1 MGSREPFPQVHGFMP
16 VRLTEALL
24 DSLTPTDRDQFLFDT
39 LLATFGYRLTPAG
52 RGIFFAGKPRRTIGH
67 RPPLKVNEAREQA
80 HQMLA
85 DLRQGLDPALE
96 HKARQRARAA
106 GETTIAQ
113 LADKW
118 LADYVRP
125 KLKPRTVFDYER
137 LLAQHI
143 LPALGQL
150 SVARIE
156 RDDVVRLHV
165 AMARIPRRANYTVA
179 TVRALV
185 NFGIDLGLRP
195 AGSNPARRIKMYRE
209 RTRERFLTE
218 AEMVKAADAIE
229 QAERAGK
236 VGPHGAAGLRLALF
250 TGARSGEITA
260 IQWAHVD
267 WERRL
272 IRLPD
277 SKTNEP
283 RTIHLSEA
291 ALEVLNTV
299 PRIGRF
305 VIAGAKSDQPY
316 RNLGRIWIDIRGD
329 AGLQDVRLHD
339 LRHSFASLA
348 AGRGVSLQMIGKL
361 LGHRVPATTARYAHL
376 ARDAVAA
383 VNDELG
389 AAMQAAIAKKAPPS
403 SKVVN
408 LERRPRR

>member
-1 MGSREPFPQVHGFMP
+1 MA
-16 VRLTEALL
+16 RLTEALVG
-24 DSLTPTDRDQFLFDT
+24 SLEPTGHDRFIFDDRQPGFAVRVTPTGTKIFVAQARV
-39 LLATFGYRLTPAG
+39 AG
-52 RGIFFAGKPRRTIGH
+52 RKRRVTVGYSPDITVA
-67 RPPLKVNEAREQA
+67 RAREDALQI
-80 HQMLA
+80 LA
-85 DLRQGLDPALE
+85 DMRRGCDPVVERKSRRQA
-96 HKARQRARAA
+96 AAA
-106 GETTIAQ
+106 GEMTVAQ
-113 LADKW
+113 LAEKW
-118 LADYVRP
+118 MADYVQP

-143 LPALGQL
+143 LPALGHL
-150 SVARIE
+150 SVARID

-165 AMARIPRRANYTVA
+165 AMARIPRRANYVVS
-179 TVRALV
+179 TVRALI

-195 AGSNPARRIKMYRE
+195 PASNPARRIKMYRE
-209 RTRERFLTE
+209 RARERFLSE
-218 AEMVKAADAIE
+218 PEIGKAAEAIE

-236 VGPHGAAGLRLALF
+236 IGPHGAAGLRLALF

-260 IQWAHVD
+260 IEWSHVD
-267 WERRL
+267 WQRKL

-291 ALEVLNTV
+291 ALEVLKAV

-305 VIAGAKSDQPY
+305 VVAGARPDEPY
-316 RNLGRIWIDIRGD
+316 KNLGRAWIDIRGN

-361 LGHRVPATTARYAHL
+361 LGHKVPATTQRYAHL

-389 AAMQAAIAKKAPPS
+389 AAMQAAIAKGAPPLA
-403 SKVVN
+403 KVVK
-408 LERRPRR
+408 LKRRPR